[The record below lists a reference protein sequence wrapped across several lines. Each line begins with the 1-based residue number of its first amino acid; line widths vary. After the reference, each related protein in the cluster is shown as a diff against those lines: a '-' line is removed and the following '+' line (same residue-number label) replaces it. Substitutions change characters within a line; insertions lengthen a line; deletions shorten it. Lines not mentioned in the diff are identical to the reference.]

1 MSVFAILLFALSVE
15 IILSL
20 KLFEVKIN
28 QMKKF
33 FVFVL
38 LAAAF
43 NLQAQS
49 VTGKI
54 GYADMEYIMS
64 QLPDMKQIETE
75 LKSTQA
81 QFKKEIDAK
90 SQKLQKDYGDF
101 NTNAKT
107 MTDTLRINSQRK
119 LEESMAALEQF
130 QQNAQTTLQN
140 KQKLLMAPLFLKV
153 NKAINEVA
161 TENGFSVI
169 LTKEVGNYQVLLH
182 QSEQLDVSNL
192 VLKKFG
198 VTPVDKPAA
207 K

>member
-1 MSVFAILLFALSVE
+1 
-15 IILSL
+15 
-20 KLFEVKIN
+20 
-28 QMKKF
+28 MKKF
-33 FVFVL
+33 FVLFA

-43 NLQAQS
+43 VSQAQS
-49 VTGKI
+49 VPGGKV
-54 GYADMEYIMS
+54 GYADMEYIMG
-64 QLPDMKQIETE
+64 QLPDMKQIETD

-90 SQKLQKDYGDF
+90 SQKLQKEYGDF
-101 NTNAKT
+101 NTNANT
-107 MTDTLRINSQRK
+107 MTDTVRVNSQRQ

-153 NKAINEVA
+153 NRAIKEVA
-161 TENGFSVI
+161 TENGFSAI
-169 LTKEVGNYQVLLH
+169 LTKKVGNYQVLLH
-182 QSEQLDVSNL
+182 QTEQNNVSNL

-198 VTPVDKPAA
+198 VTPAVK